1 VIRAARTALVALTL
15 ATAAAWPRPA
25 AAKSQVAVTY
35 PADRVFAATVRFV
48 RVDLDAKLLDK
59 DADAG
64 FVLFEWIDDGKP
76 FRSAFEIATTERDGK
91 QVVVIVLDIADRPD
105 YLEQVLLDRLRA
117 KLRADL
123 GDEPRPTPAPRATAA
138 RTRAARATRAARRP
152 LIDRSGGALR
162 SYARRVP

>member
-1 VIRAARTALVALTL
+1 MIRAARTALVALSL

-123 GDEPRPTPAPRATAA
+123 GDEPRPAPAPAPPPPPAPAPPAPPAPSDA
-138 RTRAARATRAARRP
+138 R
-152 LIDRSGGALR
+152 
-162 SYARRVP
+162 

>member
-1 VIRAARTALVALTL
+1 MIRVARTALLALAL
-15 ATAAAWPRPA
+15 AAAAWPRPA
-25 AAKSQVAVTY
+25 AAKSQTSVTY

-76 FRSAFEIATTERDGK
+76 FRSAFEVATTERDGK
-91 QVVVIVLDIADRPD
+91 RVVVITLDIADRPD

-123 GDEPRPTPAPRATAA
+123 GDEPRPAPPPPPPPAPAPPAPA
-138 RTRAARATRAARRP
+138 PADPGTR
-152 LIDRSGGALR
+152 
-162 SYARRVP
+162 